1 MLLAILSDK
10 EDIYE
15 VAFHL
20 SADIAAFFDP
30 FQGMTGA
37 KVAALTHWKQHVMW
51 KCVPRPVMKFMYHQL
66 GFKVWNAILIGQ
78 PGDMNVSRWRP
89 SDVWEKASWAKV
101 ILRPSTGIFCE
112 PMQSASSSAAAS
124 S

>member
-10 EDIYE
+10 EDLYE
-15 VAFHL
+15 VALQL
-20 SADIAAFFDP
+20 SADIAAFFYP

-37 KVAALTHWKQHVMW
+37 KVAALTHWRQHATW
-51 KCVPRPVMKFMYHQL
+51 NRVPRPVMKFMYHQF

-89 SDVWEKASWAKV
+89 RNVWEKASWAKV
-101 ILRPSTGIFCE
+101 SLRRSTGIFCE
-112 PMQSASSSAAAS
+112 PRSAAS
-124 S
+124 SMT